1 MPKPRSIR
9 DARYNAK
16 SSKHY
21 GFKLN
26 VKTDAELIEKLE
38 TVGNINGYIRR
49 LIREDIE
56 RSQYEIPQQVTPSN
70 DWHDASDFVKDMEEL
85 RACLESD

>member
-16 SSKHY
+16 SSKY
-21 GFKLN
+21 YSFKLN
-26 VKTDAELIEKLE
+26 VKTDAALIERLNDM
-38 TVGNINGYIRR
+38 GNVNGYIRR

-56 RSQYEIPQQVTPSN
+56 RNTQDHS
-70 DWHDASDFVKDMEEL
+70 
-85 RACLESD
+85 

>member
-1 MPKPRSIR
+1 MPTARSIR

-21 GFKLN
+21 GLKLN
-26 VKTDAELIEKLE
+26 RTTDAELIQRLE
-38 TVGNINGYIRR
+38 AVSSMNGYIRR

-56 RSQYEIPQQVTPSN
+56 RNPQLPDDDRKPFDPETE
-70 DWHDASDFVKDMEEL
+70 A
-85 RACLESD
+85 

>member
-1 MPKPRSIR
+1 MKKSSERY
-9 DARYNAK
+9 ARYNAK

-26 VKTDAELIEKLE
+26 VKTDADLIDRLAS
-38 TVGNINGYIRR
+38 VDSINGYIRR

-56 RSQYEIPQQVTPSN
+56 RTTNRPS
-70 DWHDASDFVKDMEEL
+70 
-85 RACLESD
+85 

>member
-1 MPKPRSIR
+1 MPTARSIR

-21 GFKLN
+21 GMKLN
-26 VKTDAELIEKLE
+26 VRTDADLIARLDS
-38 TVGNINGYIRR
+38 VASVNGYLRR

-56 RSQYEIPQQVTPSN
+56 RNPQLP
-70 DWHDASDFVKDMEEL
+70 DDDRKPFEPCEEGSL
-85 RACLESD
+85 

>member
-1 MPKPRSIR
+1 MAVPRSIR

-16 SSKHY
+16 SSRRYALK
-21 GFKLN
+21 FN

-38 TVGNINGYIRR
+38 QVGSINGYIRR

-56 RSQYEIPQQVTPSN
+56 RNPNPPE
-70 DWHDASDFVKDMEEL
+70 AKEE
-85 RACLESD
+85 

>member
-1 MPKPRSIR
+1 MPTQRSIR

-21 GFKLN
+21 GIKLN
-26 VKTDAELIEKLE
+26 VKTDAELIERLE
-38 TVGNINGYIRR
+38 SSDNINGYLRR

-56 RSQYEIPQQVTPSN
+56 RNPKPTT
-70 DWHDASDFVKDMEEL
+70 DKEE
-85 RACLESD
+85 SK

>member
-1 MPKPRSIR
+1 MPTQRSIR

-21 GFKLN
+21 GIKLN
-26 VKTDAELIEKLE
+26 VKTDAELIERLDS
-38 TVGNINGYIRR
+38 TDNINGYLRR

-56 RSQYEIPQQVTPSN
+56 RNPKPTT
-70 DWHDASDFVKDMEEL
+70 DKEE
-85 RACLESD
+85 SK

>member
-26 VKTDAELIEKLE
+26 VKTDADLIDRLAN
-38 TVGNINGYIRR
+38 VDSINGYIRR
-49 LIREDIE
+49 LIREDIA
-56 RSQYEIPQQVTPSN
+56 RA
-70 DWHDASDFVKDMEEL
+70 DSDKTLGGNATESFG
-85 RACLESD
+85 LEGSAHG

>member
-1 MPKPRSIR
+1 MPTARSIR

-21 GFKLN
+21 GLKLN
-26 VKTDAELIEKLE
+26 RTTDAQLIERLE
-38 TVGNINGYIRR
+38 AVASVNGYLRR

-56 RSQYEIPQQVTPSN
+56 RNPQLPADERPETI
-70 DWHDASDFVKDMEEL
+70 
-85 RACLESD
+85 